1 MNKTCADWKI
11 VKMCVKEFN
20 LRGGKEERVLMNQ
33 ERKIIGV
40 CGSRIFNQIP
50 MSFIN
55 ILRKAGVE
63 NDYYTIAFSSNTD
76 SEEDFCIDSDTEIEN
91 MPGEAQLFELTRYI
105 NFSGLIILT
114 ETLQNPIL
122 VQRIVEIGQSKNIP
136 VFSIDGVVEGCYN
149 MVMDYY
155 DGFEQMMRHVVEEHG
170 CRNVNML
177 AGFKGN
183 ALSEDRIDIYK
194 KVLQENGI
202 PFEEERL
209 GYGDFWDRPT
219 RKVMED
225 FLAEDRELPEAIIC
239 ANDAMAITACSVLNA
254 KGLQVPEDIIVT
266 GFDGT
271 KDGKYHFPV
280 LTTCEPDYEDAVRFI
295 IKEIKQAQEKGGFTP
310 CDYTIKFT
318 LSKSQSCGCQPKL
331 MHDINTVI
339 SSFAKDLGD
348 CSWHNIAMNN
358 MVASL
363 LDKKTVMDIAVKI
376 PEYINMWSDN
386 FRFACLKSDV
396 VNFNERTKSQNTE
409 MTTILWDYKGEFRKP
424 GETFEISE
432 FVPHIDE
439 IIKKGSDIDTLVVRL
454 LNSGKRVY
462 GYTVEGF
469 QDLDD
474 RRLQRSN
481 EFAMFLS
488 FSIDTVLHNHELAEL
503 NENLSRAYNQI
514 ADLSILDPMTEIYNR
529 RGFFQKLNQLIEDK
543 TNIGKYLYLFS
554 IDMDGLKFINDNH
567 GHGEGDFAI
576 TTLSRAIVQLFGK
589 EAICSR
595 FGGDEFTC
603 VVIEE
608 DRDCYLVKEVSE
620 KLLDCINQMAE
631 VKEKPYP
638 ITASIG
644 MTCEQITEN
653 MNTETML
660 LAADRLMYEDKVARK
675 KERKE

>member
-1 MNKTCADWKI
+1 
-11 VKMCVKEFN
+11 
-20 LRGGKEERVLMNQ
+20 MNQ

-55 ILRKAGVE
+55 CLRKLGIE

-76 SEEDFCIDSDTEIEN
+76 SEEESCTDSGVSKEN
-91 MPGEAQLFELTRYI
+91 MQGEAQLFELTRYI

-114 ETLQNPIL
+114 ETLQNPAL
-122 VQRIVEIGQSKNIP
+122 VRKIVEIGQSKNIP

-155 DGFEQMMRHVVEEHG
+155 DGFEQMVRHVVEDHG
-170 CRNVNML
+170 CRNVYML

-183 ALSEDRIDIYK
+183 PLSEDRIKVYK

-202 PFEEERL
+202 PFEEDHL

-219 RKVMED
+219 RKVMEE
-225 FLAEDRELPEAIIC
+225 FLAEGREMPEAIVC
-239 ANDAMAITACSVLNA
+239 ANDAMAVTVCSVLNA
-254 KGLQVPEDIIVT
+254 KGLLVPEDIIVT

-280 LTTCEPDYEDAVRFI
+280 LSTCEPDYEGAVQFI
-295 IKEIKQAQEKGGFTP
+295 INEIRQAQEKGSFTP
-310 CDYTIKFT
+310 RDYTIRFA
-318 LSKSQSCGCQPKL
+318 LSKSQSCGCKPKM

-376 PEYINMWSDN
+376 PEYVNMWSDN
-386 FRFACLKSDV
+386 FRFACLNSDV
-396 VNFNERTKSQNTE
+396 VNFNRRAKWQNTE
-409 MTTILWDYKGEFRKP
+409 MTTILWDYKGEFREP
-424 GETFEISE
+424 GETFDISE
-432 FVPHIDE
+432 FVPHIDG

-529 RGFFQKLNQLIEDK
+529 RGFFQKLNQLIKDEA
-543 TNIGKYLYLFS
+543 NIGKYLYLFS
-554 IDMDGLKFINDNH
+554 IDMDGLKFINDNY

-576 TTLSRAIVQLFGK
+576 TTLSQAVVQLFGK
-589 EAICSR
+589 DAICSR

-608 DRDCYLVKEVSE
+608 NENCYSAKEISE
-620 KLLDCINQMAE
+620 KVLELINENEEA
-631 VKEKPYP
+631 KEKPYP

-644 MTCEQITEN
+644 MTCEQITAG
-653 MNTETML
+653 MDTEAML

-675 KERKE
+675 KERRE